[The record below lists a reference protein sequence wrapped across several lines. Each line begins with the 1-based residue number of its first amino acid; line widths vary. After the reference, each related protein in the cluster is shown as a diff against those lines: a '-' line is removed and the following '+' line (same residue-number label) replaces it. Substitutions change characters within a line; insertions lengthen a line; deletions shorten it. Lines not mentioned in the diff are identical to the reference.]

1 MSQRTAVAVLCVL
14 LVIAG
19 CAAPSQ
25 EPPESV
31 DATTGSAN
39 VIHIHIAS
47 EYPQLQTEALGTAV
61 IKVWEQL
68 VTDTVTLEQAGSADA
83 ADVQIRFTGAIDACG
98 GTVAANDVYCL
109 NHTQG
114 TITIEARNQ
123 TQLPTITA
131 SHRLLW
137 PLSSH
142 CFSQSTCPLWR

>member
-1 MSQRTAVAVLCVL
+1 VLCVL

-31 DATTGSAN
+31 DATTGSAD

-68 VTDTVTLEQAGSADA
+68 VTDTVTLEQAGSPDA